1 MTLHHRLDA
10 VGWICLGLTILTA
23 LIYVIGKLS
32 PYSDS
37 FQLLKNPV
45 TLICAGLPALA
56 GALLGIRF
64 QGDFERFAERSDQ
77 TRKEL
82 NKIDTRLSV
91 LVKREPT
98 TFEQPLYEELV
109 LIVQDL
115 SNVFEKDIEDW
126 RFVYSARPNPEAA

>member
-1 MTLHHRLDA
+1 MCIRDRDS

-23 LIYVIGKLS
+23 LIYVAGKLS

-82 NKIDTRLSV
+82 NKIDTRLAV

-115 SNVFEKDIEDW
+115 LNVFEKDIEDW